1 MSAAREKKP
10 APATIDEYIA
20 AFSPD
25 VQRIL
30 KKIRKVVR
38 GAAPGAKEVI
48 SYGMPALKL
57 HGVLVYFAA
66 FKAHIGFY
74 PPISGGAALKKDA
87 ARYANEK
94 GNLRFPLDEPIPYE
108 LIERI
113 TKLRVEQDVANAAAK
128 RR

>member
-1 MSAAREKKP
+1 MSAAREKRP

-20 AFSPD
+20 AFSPH

-57 HGVLVYFAA
+57 HGILVYFAA
-66 FKAHIGFY
+66 FKTHIGFY
-74 PPISGGAALKKDA
+74 PPISGDATLKKDA
-87 ARYANEK
+87 ARYANER
-94 GNLRFPLDEPIPYE
+94 GNLRFPLDEPIPYD

-113 TKLRVEQDVANAAAK
+113 TKLRVEQDIANAAAK

>member
-1 MSAAREKKP
+1 MSAAREKRP

-66 FKAHIGFY
+66 FKTHIGFY
-74 PPISGGAALKKDA
+74 PPISGDAALKKDA

-108 LIERI
+108 LIERL
-113 TKLRVEQDVANAAAK
+113 TKLRVEQDVANTAAK